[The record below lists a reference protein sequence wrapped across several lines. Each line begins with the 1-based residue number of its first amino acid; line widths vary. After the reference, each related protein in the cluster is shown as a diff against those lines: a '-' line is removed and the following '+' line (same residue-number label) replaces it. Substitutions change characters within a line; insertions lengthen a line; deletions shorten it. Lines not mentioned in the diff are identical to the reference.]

1 MTADYCLTA
10 THNALAWR
18 GCAR

>member
-10 THNALAWR
+10 TRNA
-18 GCAR
+18 

>member
-10 THNALAWR
+10 THNA
-18 GCAR
+18 

>member
-10 THNALAWR
+10 THDS
-18 GCAR
+18 